1 MHSQLNNIIT
11 AGYDL
16 LDLCYF
22 FTTGRDEVK
31 CWTIRKE
38 SRAQDAA
45 GVIHTDFIKGFIG
58 AEVMGFQEFKELG
71 EDGIDKLSK
80 KARKEGKDYI
90 V

>member
-1 MHSQLNNIIT
+1 
-11 AGYDL
+11 
-16 LDLCYF
+16 
-22 FTTGRDEVK
+22 
-31 CWTIRKE
+31 
-38 SRAQDAA
+38 
-45 GVIHTDFIKGFIG
+45 VIHTDFTKGFIG